1 MGSFQLRPPSP
12 RKSGEGGGTP
22 LYPPPFPLPSQ
33 PPPLPPLGLHWH
45 RFGVGWGAMTPPIP
59 VLAGIPWKLL
69 ACDKQPSQPSP
80 AREGRRSPSPAGRLL
95 SHSLPSPACPFAAPG
110 IARRTPPSSPMDALP
125 EPLLVRILAGLPALD
140 LVLVCRLVCSQWK
153 ALVDGG
159 ALWLLKCQEEGFAG
173 KDADEEGAES
183 WQTLYFLHKKKR
195 NLVKNPNGEEDLQ
208 HWEDVQNGGDGW
220 KVEELPGDFGKDF
233 PKEEV
238 HTYFVSSFDWCSKSQ
253 IIDLQAEGY
262 WEELMDTTQP
272 KIVVKDWYAAR
283 CDAGCLYHLKVKL
296 LSANEDTVAEF
307 ESETI
312 AVPQDNEGEW
322 AEITHTFADY
332 GPGVRFVR
340 FEHGGQD
347 TVFWKGWYGAR
358 VTSSTVT
365 VEP

>member
-1 MGSFQLRPPSP
+1 
-12 RKSGEGGGTP
+12 
-22 LYPPPFPLPSQ
+22 
-33 PPPLPPLGLHWH
+33 
-45 RFGVGWGAMTPPIP
+45 
-59 VLAGIPWKLL
+59 
-69 ACDKQPSQPSP
+69 
-80 AREGRRSPSPAGRLL
+80 
-95 SHSLPSPACPFAAPG
+95 
-110 IARRTPPSSPMDALP
+110 MDALP
-125 EPLLVRILAGLPALD
+125 EPLLVRILASLSALD

-159 ALWLLKCQEEGFAG
+159 SLWLMKCQVEGFVEKEA
-173 KDADEEGAES
+173 EVEGTES

-195 NLVKNPNGEEDLQ
+195 NLIKNPNGEEGLQ

-233 PKEEV
+233 PREEV

-253 IIDLQAEGY
+253 IIDLHAEGY
-262 WEELMDTTQP
+262 WEELMETTQP

-283 CDAGCLYHLKVKL
+283 YDAGCLYHLKVKL

-312 AVPQDNEGEW
+312 AVPQDNEGDW
-322 AEITHTFADY
+322 AEITHTFTDY

>member
-1 MGSFQLRPPSP
+1 
-12 RKSGEGGGTP
+12 
-22 LYPPPFPLPSQ
+22 
-33 PPPLPPLGLHWH
+33 
-45 RFGVGWGAMTPPIP
+45 
-59 VLAGIPWKLL
+59 
-69 ACDKQPSQPSP
+69 
-80 AREGRRSPSPAGRLL
+80 
-95 SHSLPSPACPFAAPG
+95 
-110 IARRTPPSSPMDALP
+110 MDALP

-173 KDADEEGAES
+173 KDVDEEGAES

-195 NLVKNPNGEEDLQ
+195 NLVKNPNGEEGLQ

-272 KIVVKDWYAAR
+272 KIVVKDW
-283 CDAGCLYHLKVKL
+283 
-296 LSANEDTVAEF
+296 
-307 ESETI
+307 
-312 AVPQDNEGEW
+312 
-322 AEITHTFADY
+322 
-332 GPGVRFVR
+332 
-340 FEHGGQD
+340 
-347 TVFWKGWYGAR
+347 
-358 VTSSTVT
+358 
-365 VEP
+365 

>member
-1 MGSFQLRPPSP
+1 
-12 RKSGEGGGTP
+12 
-22 LYPPPFPLPSQ
+22 
-33 PPPLPPLGLHWH
+33 
-45 RFGVGWGAMTPPIP
+45 
-59 VLAGIPWKLL
+59 
-69 ACDKQPSQPSP
+69 
-80 AREGRRSPSPAGRLL
+80 
-95 SHSLPSPACPFAAPG
+95 
-110 IARRTPPSSPMDALP
+110 DALP
-125 EPLLVRILAGLPALD
+125 EPLLVRILASLPALD

-159 ALWLLKCQEEGFAG
+159 ALWLLKCQVEGFVG
-173 KDADEEGAES
+173 KDAEVEGTES

-195 NLVKNPNGEEDLQ
+195 NLIKNPNGEEGLQ

-233 PKEEV
+233 PREEV
-238 HTYFVSSFDWCSKSQ
+238 RTYFVSSF
-253 IIDLQAEGY
+253 E
-262 WEELMDTTQP
+262 
-272 KIVVKDWYAAR
+272 YAAR

-296 LSANEDTVAEF
+296 LSANEDMVAEF

-332 GPGVRFVR
+332 GPGVRFVH

-365 VEP
+365 VES